1 MKQCM
6 YWCGAQCGSMCN
18 FNFYTPRS
26 PDLSHCRHCVCM
38 LNGATTWRSWHHWP
52 SPLQLQVATGYNRN
66 IENCL
71 SLPRNQT
78 SRKPR
83 EVVGLPLLTLKAVKI
98 QLPPL
103 FRSFPGQ
110 PSGRQRWPFVTSYI
124 LWNSV
129 IHCWFLYKLISSRI
143 RSRTMQ
149 ANTNT
154 RH

>member
-1 MKQCM
+1 M
-6 YWCGAQCGSMCN
+6 
-18 FNFYTPRS
+18 RS
-26 PDLSHCRHCVCM
+26 VDPCAISIFTHLGHLTCRTAGIVYVCWM
-38 LNGATTWRSWHHWP
+38 GQLHEGHDTIDHRLCSCK
-52 SPLQLQVATGYNRN
+52 LQLAT
-66 IENCL
+66 IETLKTACL

-143 RSRTMQ
+143 RSHTMQ